1 MEEEGDENKED
12 IEIEEPRNKRLVTKR
27 VIIIS
32 SLVCGGFAFLLWGI
46 LRFPKKFG
54 ITKMI
59 KENMCTGNVS
69 HCLQGWNQV
78 SNNCFLQS
86 DHETTWMNSQEN
98 CKVYSASL
106 ARISSQEEMESMI
119 LFLKP
124 FSYWIDLSKH
134 NGNSSWEWEDRSP
147 INNWF
152 SVQGNG
158 DCLYIDKT
166 GISASDCNDLRRY
179 ICSRKSHCL

>member
-106 ARISSQEEMESMI
+106 ARISSQEEM
-119 LFLKP
+119 P